1 MTDFERA
8 LRADVYCHSG
18 AESSCEG
25 CVLNGSGEACTP
37 FIYEQYSK
45 YLENIEK
52 EPAASVENCTDSS
65 EDVDVSISSFPD
77 YDDIT
82 NSKKCQV
89 ISGAQMFEFLAA
101 MLVQR
106 LEKGFVITEIEAYG
120 LSCEMKFKY
129 GDEVYGLTFTN
140 ETRAD
145 DVD

>member
-1 MTDFERA
+1 MTDFEKAIRA
-8 LRADVYCHSG
+8 QLHCSTSQVCTKCPLKDIPRCREYID
-18 AESSCEG
+18 EQFRRW
-25 CVLNGSGEACTP
+25 LEA
-37 FIYEQYSK
+37 K
-45 YLENIEK
+45 EK

-65 EDVDVSISSFPD
+65 EDVSISSFPD
-77 YDDIT
+77 FNDIT

-106 LEKGFVITEIEAYG
+106 LEKSFVITEIEAYG
-120 LSCEMKFKY
+120 LSCEMKFNY

>member
-1 MTDFERA
+1 MTKKELTDRA
-8 LRADVYCHSG
+8 EECLNCEYCDN
-18 AESSCEG
+18 CNYFNPN
-25 CVLNGSGEACTP
+25 VACIHAFARGILDCFQNELT
-37 FIYEQYSK
+37 K
-45 YLENIEK
+45 EK

-65 EDVDVSISSFPD
+65 EDVSISSLPD
-77 YDDIT
+77 YEDIT

-101 MLVQR
+101 MLVLR

>member
-8 LRADVYCHSG
+8 LRAYVHCHSG
-18 AESSCEG
+18 AGTCEG
-25 CVLNGSGEACTP
+25 CEIKVSEEECSF
-37 FIYEQYSK
+37 FITEQFRK

-65 EDVDVSISSFPD
+65 EDVSISSFPD

-120 LSCEMKFKY
+120 LSCEMKFRY

>member
-1 MTDFERA
+1 MTDFEKAIRA
-8 LRADVYCHSG
+8 HLHCTN
-18 AESSCEG
+18 ESRG
-25 CVLNGSGEACTP
+25 CVDCPLANSGQYCRVFIVDQFCKWLEA
-37 FIYEQYSK
+37 K
-45 YLENIEK
+45 EK

-65 EDVDVSISSFPD
+65 EDVSISSFPD
-77 YDDIT
+77 YNDIT

-140 ETRAD
+140 ETRE
-145 DVD
+145 

>member
-1 MTDFERA
+1 MTDFEKAIRA
-8 LRADVYCHSG
+8 QLHCRTNKTDCSNCILADTSRCHEFIDDQFVEYLR
-18 AESSCEG
+18 
-25 CVLNGSGEACTP
+25 N
-37 FIYEQYSK
+37 K
-45 YLENIEK
+45 EK

-65 EDVDVSISSFPD
+65 EDVSISSFPD
-77 YDDIT
+77 FDDIT

-106 LEKGFVITEIEAYG
+106 LEKSFVITEIEAYG

>member
-8 LRADVYCHSG
+8 LRAYVHCHSK
-18 AESSCEG
+18 ADTSCVG
-25 CVLNGSGEACTP
+25 CELNVSDEACSP
-37 FIYEQYSK
+37 FINEQFSK

-65 EDVDVSISSFPD
+65 EDVSISLFPD
-77 YDDIT
+77 FNDIT
-82 NSKKCQV
+82 SSKKCQV

-129 GDEVYGLTFTN
+129 GEETYGISFTN
-140 ETRAD
+140 ETRE
-145 DVD
+145 

>member
-1 MTDFERA
+1 MKPDKETVLKSIIQCMGTDT
-8 LRADVYCHSG
+8 DYCANCPLSVDEG
-18 AESSCEG
+18 NSCHR
-25 CVLNGSGEACTP
+25 
-37 FIYEQYSK
+37 EQIWTEYAK
-45 YLENIEK
+45 NELKK

-65 EDVDVSISSFPD
+65 EDVSISSFPSFN
-77 YDDIT
+77 DIT